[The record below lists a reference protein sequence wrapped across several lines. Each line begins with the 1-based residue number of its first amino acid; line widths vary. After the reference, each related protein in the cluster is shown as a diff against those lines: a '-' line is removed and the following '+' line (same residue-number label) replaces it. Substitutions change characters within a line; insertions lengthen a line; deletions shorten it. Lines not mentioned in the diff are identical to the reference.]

1 MKLGQ
6 RLRAVIASAAVAAA
20 VAHANGQVTNA
31 PPTTAPSTNF
41 SPSSLMPEQDLAQ
54 YLEHLAA
61 SLNQGPQV
69 QRDEAAQRLI
79 EIASPQTRAI
89 IQNALQGADE
99 RAQNACAKAIAEGRA
114 IDPAWLPPLVDLLS
128 RDPTVASAA
137 RALVRYDGDPRAYQP
152 LIVLARS
159 RQQTSRTAIIN
170 SLGQVVEKPVA
181 EMLVAIVSDATED
194 LSIRAAA
201 ADALTDLSGQSG
213 LGTDASKWQAWFTA
227 RNPGNSAQW
236 RTQVLAEQHPVL
248 ERLQTSDL
256 DRLRQFKSQIQGQLN
271 NQYGR
276 LTPPEKSKL
285 LLSLL
290 NDIDSDVREVGTQLV
305 GSAMGEGQPISEE
318 IHSRLIELVGDASP
332 EVRQKIITV
341 LKNLG
346 DPNALDA
353 ILVQLQIENSGP
365 LKIDLLDALSR
376 PQNAKLK
383 AIPVV
388 ERMLQDAS
396 PQVAARAAT
405 TLQALAPLIKA
416 NPGQG
421 KQVFD
426 RLNGLM
432 QQRTGLPGMPSDA
445 PGSAVLRAALVGA
458 MARLSDAA
466 PLAAMDLFP
475 RLLDPNEPP
484 AVRRAAVPGLALL
497 GEQAGDVIAHELD
510 LTVEPDSGVRQA
522 AAVALGQVGSF
533 NYAKQ
538 LDTSTRQQSEPVR
551 AVREAAWK
559 AFQALL
565 PLASTSTHELGSWA
579 DVFFREKAPD
589 PEIPDRELVVRKE
602 LARRYEAAG
611 DSQSLAVEQQRIG
624 EIYLNFMPQQWGE
637 SVPYLQKAL
646 KYWESSGTQRQTVVT
661 LVQKLMYSLLW
672 SGQFREAKQF
682 GEKEINREGEN
693 QEVIGPAIRNVAQ
706 QLVERG
712 DPASIKAAS
721 DLIDQALSMKPALD
735 QRYYQDLKGLR
746 DTLPPPPG

>member
-1 MKLGQ
+1 M
-6 RLRAVIASAAVAAA
+6 IASAAVAAGI
-20 VAHANGQVTNA
+20 AHANAQLTTA
-31 PPTTAPSTNF
+31 PPTTAPSTTF
-41 SPSSLMPEQDLAQ
+41 LPSSLTPEQDLAQ

-61 SLNQGPQV
+61 SLNQGPQI

-79 EIASPQTRAI
+79 EIGSPQTRAI

-114 IDPAWLPPLVDLLS
+114 IDPAWLPPLIDLLS
-128 RDPTVASAA
+128 RDPTVAAAA

-170 SLGQVVEKPVA
+170 SLGQVVEKLVA
-181 EMLVAIVSDATED
+181 ETLVAIVSDPTED
-194 LSIRAAA
+194 LPIRSAA

-213 LGTDASKWQAWFTA
+213 LGTDASKWQAWLTA
-227 RNPGNSAQW
+227 RNAGNAAQW
-236 RTQVLAEQHPVL
+236 RTRVLAEQHPIL

-290 NDIDSDVREVGTQLV
+290 NDSDSDVREVGTQLV
-305 GSAMGEGQPISEE
+305 GSAMGEGQPISED
-318 IHSRLIELVGDASP
+318 IHNRLIELVGDASP
-332 EVRQKIITV
+332 DVRQKVITV

-383 AIPVV
+383 AVPVV

-405 TLQALAPLIKA
+405 TLQALAPAIKA

-426 RLNGLM
+426 QLNGLM
-432 QQRTGLPGMPSDA
+432 QQRTGLPGMPGDA
-445 PGSAVLRAALVGA
+445 PGSAELRAALVGA
-458 MARLSDAA
+458 MAKLSDAA
-466 PLAAMDLFP
+466 PLAAMDLFQ
-475 RLLDPNEPP
+475 RLLDPNEPA
-484 AVRRAAVPGLALL
+484 AVRRAAVQGLAPL

-510 LTVEPDSGVRQA
+510 LTVEPDPGVRRA
-522 AAVALGQVGSF
+522 AALALGQVGSF

-538 LDTSTRQQSEPVR
+538 LDTSTRRLSEPDK
-551 AVREAAWK
+551 AAREAAWK

-565 PLASTSTHELGSWA
+565 PLPSTSTHDLASWA
-579 DVFFREKAPD
+579 DVFYREKEPD

-602 LARRYEAAG
+602 LARRYQAAG
-611 DSQSLAVEQQRIG
+611 DRLSLAVEQQRIG
-624 EIYLNFMPQQWGE
+624 EIYLNFKPPQWGE
-637 SVPYLQKAL
+637 SVPYLRLAL
-646 KYWESSGTQRQTVVT
+646 NYWESFGNQPQTVVT
-661 LVQKLMYSLLW
+661 LVQKLTYSLLR
-672 SGQFREAKQF
+672 SGQYREAKQF
-682 GEKEINREGEN
+682 GEQEIKRDPAN
-693 QEVIGPAIRNVAQ
+693 QEVIGPAIRNVVDD
-706 QLVERG
+706 LVRLG

-735 QRYYQDLKGLR
+735 QRYYDSLKQLR
-746 DTLPPPPG
+746 DTMPPPG